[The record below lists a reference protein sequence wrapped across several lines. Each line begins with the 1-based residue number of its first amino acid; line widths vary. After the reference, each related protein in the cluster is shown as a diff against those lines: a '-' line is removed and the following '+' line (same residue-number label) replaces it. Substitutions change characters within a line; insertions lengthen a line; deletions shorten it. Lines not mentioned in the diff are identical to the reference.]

1 VTKSISNA
9 LGAAIFGGSLGIL
22 LGLFVYWAT
31 VDSVVGTSVDPI
43 IAQSRYFFCVPIV
56 GAIVGAL
63 VLVGFVFL
71 RDRRRSH
78 RSEEPGR
85 TGQTDLSH

>member
-1 VTKSISNA
+1 VTKRISIA

-22 LGLFVYWAT
+22 IGLFIYYAT
-31 VDSVVGTSVDPI
+31 VDSVIDTSVDPI
-43 IAQSRYFFCVPIV
+43 SAAFRYFFGVPIV
-56 GAIVGAL
+56 SAVVGAL
-63 VLVGFVFL
+63 VIVGLVFL